1 MSKRE
6 DLRNVAIVAHVD
18 HGKTTLV
25 DAMLKQTNSFGEREV
40 VDDRAMDSGDLEREK
55 GITILAKNTAIEY
68 LDKRNSS
75 SGTPVTI
82 NVIDTP
88 GHADF
93 GGEVERGLSMVDGV
107 VLLVDSSEGPLPQT
121 RFVLRKALIAKL
133 PVIVVVNKVD
143 RPDARISEVVSKTLD
158 LLLGL
163 ASDLAD
169 EGMELDTDVVLNAP
183 VIYAS
188 AKAGA
193 ASTNQPAN
201 GALPDDSN
209 LEPLFSAILEYI
221 PAPEFNPDGTC
232 LAQVTNLDALPFL
245 GRLALVR
252 IYSGELIKGR
262 SVAWIKNGKANGP
275 GADIQTV
282 KVTELLKTKALD
294 RHPVEKAGPGD
305 IVAIAGIPD
314 ISIGDTLADLAN
326 PRALDPIV
334 VDDPA
339 ISATIGINTSP
350 LAGRTPKMPAV
361 KDKDRK
367 VTARQV
373 KDRLD
378 RELIGNVS
386 LRVLPTDRPDTWEV
400 QARGELALA
409 ILVEQMRREGFEL
422 IVGKPQVVKKTINQK
437 VHEPF
442 EIATIDIPEEFMG
455 EITQLMAAR
464 KGEMLHMMNHG
475 SGWIRLEFSVPARG
489 LIGFRTQFLT
499 NTHGTGTISSI
510 SDGYKPWAGV
520 IETRTVGSLVAD
532 RSGVATPFA
541 MAKLQE
547 RGKFFVEPTQ
557 EVYEG
562 MVVGQN
568 SRNEDMVVNITKEKQ
583 LTNMRSATAD
593 IAESMAPPVKLTLEE
608 SLEFAAEDECVEVTP
623 EFVRIRKVTLNND
636 QRARE
641 QSRAKKS
648 T

>member
-1 MSKRE
+1 M
-6 DLRNVAIVAHVD
+6 
-18 HGKTTLV
+18 
-25 DAMLKQTNSFGEREV
+25 
-40 VDDRAMDSGDLEREK
+40 
-55 GITILAKNTAIEY
+55 
-68 LDKRNSS
+68 
-75 SGTPVTI
+75 
-82 NVIDTP
+82 
-88 GHADF
+88 
-93 GGEVERGLSMVDGV
+93 
-107 VLLVDSSEGPLPQT
+107 
-121 RFVLRKALIAKL
+121 
-133 PVIVVVNKVD
+133 
-143 RPDARISEVVSKTLD
+143 D

-169 EGMELDTDVVLNAP
+169 EGVDLDTDAVLDAP
-183 VIYAS
+183 IIYAS

-193 ASTNQPAN
+193 ASSNQPAD
-201 GALPDDSN
+201 GALPDNAD
-209 LEPLFSAILEYI
+209 LEPLFQAILEHI
-221 PAPEFNPDGTC
+221 PAPEFDPAST
-232 LAQVTNLDALPFL
+232 LQAQVTNLDASAFL

-252 IYSGELIKGR
+252 IYSGELVKGKN
-262 SVAWIKNGKANGP
+262 VAWIKNGKSDGP

-282 KVTELLKTKALD
+282 KITELLKTKALD

-314 ISIGDTLADLAN
+314 ISIGDTLADPAN
-326 PRALDPIV
+326 PRACEPIV

-350 LAGRTPKMPAV
+350 LAGRTPKTPV
-361 KDKDRK
+361 IKDKDRK

-386 LRVLPTDRPDTWEV
+386 LRVLPTERPDTWEV

-422 IVGKPQVVKKTINQK
+422 TVGKPQVVKKVIDGK

-464 KGEMLHMMNHG
+464 KGEMLQMMNHG

-499 NTHGTGTISSI
+499 NTRGTGIIASI
-510 SDGYKPWAGV
+510 SDGYKPWAGT
-520 IETRTVGSLVAD
+520 IEIRTVGSLVAD
-532 RSGVATPFA
+532 RAGVATPFA
-541 MAKLQE
+541 MVKLQE

-593 IAESMAPPVKLTLEE
+593 IAESMAPPIKLTLEE
-608 SLEFAAEDECVEVTP
+608 SLEFAEEDECVEVTP
-623 EFVRIRKVTLNND
+623 EFVRIRKVILNND

-648 T
+648 A